1 MSTQADLLARTAR
14 SPARRARAAGA
25 PARRPAARRRGAAA
39 PAPCSTAWRPA
50 AGCASRAP
58 GRPSGPAAAGAAAAA
73 PPPAPAPARGA
84 EAVRGRARPA
94 RWPEAAL
101 YSQAAR
107 LPCTASEET
116 SATAAV
122 PGTKRRGAHRRDRVV
137 SADGH
142 CQVER
147 HGDDCVAGRKVS
159 RGQRAPQPG
168 SVYRPHVHF
177 CLCAGVCGQ
186 DSSAAVC
193 IKQGAN

>member
-39 PAPCSTAWRPA
+39 PAPCSTAWHPA

-122 PGTKRRGAHRRDRVV
+122 PGTSGGVRTDATVLCPPTATVRLNGTAMIVSPGAKSRAASVPRSPAAFTGPTST
-137 SADGH
+137 SA
-142 CQVER
+142 
-147 HGDDCVAGRKVS
+147 
-159 RGQRAPQPG
+159 
-168 SVYRPHVHF
+168 
-177 CLCAGVCGQ
+177 CAQEC
-186 DSSAAVC
+186 AVRTAV
-193 IKQGAN
+193 QLSL